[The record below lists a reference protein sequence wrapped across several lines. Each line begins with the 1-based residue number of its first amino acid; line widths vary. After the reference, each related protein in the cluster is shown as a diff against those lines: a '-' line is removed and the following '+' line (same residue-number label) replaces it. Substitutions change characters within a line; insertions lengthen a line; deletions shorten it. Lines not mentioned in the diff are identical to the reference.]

1 MKRLMEKFQY
11 LLMAATY
18 AEAND
23 RESARYCL
31 KELVKLNQRK
41 DKKLRKTNQQEE
53 QEREQLRL

>member
-1 MKRLMEKFQY
+1 MKRLIEKFQY

-23 RESARYCL
+23 RESAEYCL
-31 KELVKLNQRK
+31 KELIKLNQRK
-41 DKKLRKTNQQEE
+41 GKELRKENQKEE